1 MKTIDVFPGSRRL
14 VEGELPPASLFLMG
28 PSGIGK
34 TIFSKQ
40 FIYNGLI
47 NGEPGIYL
55 STDESPKRIQESMKK
70 LGMNVDAYID
80 NENLRII
87 DCYSW
92 KIGGKSC
99 SKYCVSNPDN
109 LATVSMAIDKA
120 RHHLKKTR
128 LVLDS
133 ITGLMSFCNHNLT
146 FFSKFLQVIVA
157 QTRDS
162 ESNALFLA
170 SSEAHD
176 QVFIS
181 YMREIFDGTL
191 EMKIE
196 TKKSESR
203 EEIKRLMRLFSLKG
217 AKHKTQ
223 WAAVEITNN
232 GIILKSEQELRCV
245 MCSKQIDWEP
255 HLEII
260 EGKQYSFDSAECAT
274 TYKKLKAL
282 YGESFE

>member
-1 MKTIDVFPGSRRL
+1 MKQLDVFPGSRRL
-14 VEGELPPASLFLMG
+14 VKGEVPPASLFLMG
-28 PSGIGK
+28 PSGVGK
-34 TIFSKQ
+34 TVFSKQ

-55 STDESPKRIQESMKK
+55 TTDESPGRIQKTMKK
-70 LGMNVDAYID
+70 LGMNIDTYINND
-80 NENLRII
+80 NFRII

-120 RHHLKKTR
+120 RRNLKKSR
-128 LVLDS
+128 LVMDS
-133 ITGLMSFCNHNLT
+133 ITGLMSFCEHNLR

-157 QTRDS
+157 QNRDS
-162 ESNALFLA
+162 ESNAIFLA

-176 QVFIS
+176 RVFMS

-191 EMKIE
+191 EMKME
-196 TKKSESR
+196 TKESEFV
-203 EEIKRLMRLFSLKG
+203 EEIKRLLRLFSLKG

-223 WAAVEITNN
+223 WVVFEITNN
-232 GIILKSEQELRCV
+232 GIILKSEKESRCV
-245 MCSKQIDWEP
+245 MCSRRIDWEP

-260 EGKQYSFDSAECAT
+260 EGKQYSFDSVECAT

>member
-1 MKTIDVFPGSRRL
+1 MKQLDVFPGSRRL
-14 VEGELPPASLFLMG
+14 VKGEVPSASLFLMG
-28 PSGIGK
+28 PSGVGK
-34 TIFSKQ
+34 TVFSKQ

-55 STDESPKRIQESMKK
+55 TTDESPGRIQKSMKK
-70 LGMNVDAYID
+70 LGMNIDTYINND
-80 NENLRII
+80 NFRII

-120 RHHLKKTR
+120 RRNLKKSR
-128 LVLDS
+128 LVMDS
-133 ITGLMSFCNHNLT
+133 ITGLMSFCEHNLR

-157 QTRDS
+157 QNRDS
-162 ESNALFLA
+162 ENSAIFLA

-176 QVFIS
+176 RVFMS

-196 TKKSESR
+196 TKGSESV
-203 EEIKRLMRLFSLKG
+203 EEIKRLLRLFSLKG
-217 AKHKTQ
+217 VKHKTQ
-223 WAAVEITNN
+223 WVVFEITNN
-232 GIILKSEQELRCV
+232 GIILKSEKEFRCV
-245 MCSKQIDWEP
+245 MCSRRIDWEP

-260 EGKQYSFDSAECAT
+260 EGKQYSFDSVECAA

>member
-1 MKTIDVFPGSRRL
+1 MKVLDVFPGSRKL
-14 VEGELPPASLFLMG
+14 VEGEMPSASLFLMG
-28 PSGIGK
+28 PSGVGK
-34 TIFSKQ
+34 TIFSKH
-40 FIYNGLI
+40 FVYNGLV

-55 STDESPKRIQESMKK
+55 TTEESPGRIQESMKK

-80 NENLRII
+80 RDNLRII

-120 RHHLKKTR
+120 RRHLRKTR

-133 ITGLMSFCNHNLT
+133 ITGLMSFCDHNLR

-162 ESNALFLA
+162 ESNAIFIA

-191 EMKIE
+191 EMKME
-196 TKKSESR
+196 TKKIELG
-203 EEIKRLMRLFSLKG
+203 EEIKRLIRLFSLKG

-223 WAAVEITNN
+223 WAIFEITNN
-232 GIILKSEQELRCV
+232 GIILKSEREIRCV
-245 MCSKQIDWEP
+245 MCSRRIDWEP

-260 EGKQYSFDSAECAT
+260 DGKQYSFDSADCAT
-274 TYKKLKAL
+274 TYKRLKAL

>member
-1 MKTIDVFPGSRRL
+1 MKVLDVFPGSRKL
-14 VEGELPPASLFLMG
+14 VEGEMPSASLFLMG
-28 PSGIGK
+28 PSGVGK

-40 FIYNGLI
+40 FVYNGLV

-55 STDESPKRIQESMKK
+55 TTEESPGRIQESMKK

-80 NENLRII
+80 NDNLRII

-120 RHHLKKTR
+120 RRQLRKTR

-133 ITGLMSFCNHNLT
+133 ITGLMSFCDHNLR

-162 ESNALFLA
+162 ESNAIFIA

-191 EMKIE
+191 EMKME
-196 TKKSESR
+196 TKKIELG
-203 EEIKRLMRLFSLKG
+203 EGIKRLIRLFSLKG

-223 WAAVEITNN
+223 WAVFEITNN
-232 GIILKSEQELRCV
+232 GIILKSEREIRCV
-245 MCSKQIDWEP
+245 MCSRRIDWEP

-260 EGKQYSFDSAECAT
+260 DGKQYSFDSADCAT
-274 TYKKLKAL
+274 TYKRLKAL
-282 YGESFE
+282 YGEGFE

>member
-1 MKTIDVFPGSRRL
+1 MFPGSRKL
-14 VEGELPPASLFLMG
+14 VEGEVPPASLFLIG
-28 PSGIGK
+28 PSGVGK

-40 FIYNGLI
+40 FIYSGLV
-47 NGEPGIYL
+47 NGESGIYL
-55 STDESPKRIQESMKK
+55 TTDESPDRIQESMKK
-70 LGMNVDAYID
+70 LRMNIDTYID
-80 NENLRII
+80 NDKFRII

-120 RHHLKKTR
+120 RRGLKKSR
-128 LVLDS
+128 LVMDS
-133 ITGLMSFCNHNLT
+133 ITGLMSFCDHNLK

-157 QTRDS
+157 QNRDS
-162 ESNALFLA
+162 ESNAVFLA

-176 QVFIS
+176 RVFTS

-191 EMKIE
+191 EMKME
-196 TKKSESR
+196 TKESESGD
-203 EEIKRLMRLFSLKG
+203 EIKRLLRLFSLKG
-217 AKHKTQ
+217 AKHKTK
-223 WAAVEITNN
+223 WVVFEIANN
-232 GIILKSEQELRCV
+232 GIILKSEKEIRCV
-245 MCSKQIDWEP
+245 MCSRQIDWEP

-260 EGKQYSFDSAECAT
+260 DGKQYSFDSAECAK
-274 TYKKLKAL
+274 TYKRLKAL